1 MKEWTISEMSWVN
14 TTEPDAAVLQ
24 YERIFISV
32 HTVEGEEQNQ
42 SQPRLALLPPDRLP
56 IAPLHEGFKII
67 ARPNTVTNRISRQ
80 EAAIV
85 LSLNDSFKY

>member
-1 MKEWTISEMSWVN
+1 MSCVN
-14 TTEPDAAVLQ
+14 TTEPYAAVLQ

-32 HTVEGEEQNQ
+32 HTVDGEEQNQ
-42 SQPRLALLPPDRLP
+42 SKPWLVLLPPDRQP
-56 IAPLHEGFKII
+56 IAPLHESFKII

-85 LSLNDSFKY
+85 LSLNGSLKY